1 VLRGV
6 TRVESYEVNN
16 LAMDRKKNGELL
28 VAMNAKLNLLIEL
41 EVGED
46 IGQMLPGGAD
56 ANWMLDPSIGHL
68 RM

>member
-1 VLRGV
+1 M
-6 TRVESYEVNN
+6 NN
-16 LAMDRKKNGELL
+16 LALDHRTFGGLL
-28 VAMNAKLNLLIEL
+28 VAMNQKLNTLIES

-56 ANWMLDPSIGHL
+56 ANWTLDSDITKL